1 MWFIEFVNEKALQE
15 FENLPNDIKARMA
28 HIIKLLEVYGNTL
41 GKPHT
46 ASLGEGFFEIR
57 AKSSEGIA
65 RSVYCYQI
73 GKKILILATAIKKQ
87 NKLPTSVMEI
97 AKNRLK
103 EFENGNN

>member
-1 MWFIEFVNEKALQE
+1 MAYWVCEWKSIAGIW
-15 FENLPNDIKARMA
+15 ENLPNDTKARMT

-41 GKPHT
+41 GQPHT

-57 AKSSEGIA
+57 AKSSEGVA

-73 GKKILILATAIKKQ
+73 GKRILILATTIKKQ
-87 NKLPTSVMEI
+87 NKLPKSVIEI

-103 EFENGNN
+103 EFENGDN